1 MRVLIILF
9 ILLTGYRALA
19 QDSVRVV
26 ADSVRK
32 DSVDLVLV
40 DTVSA
45 EERWDSARAVVIGM
59 SRFKLT
65 APGWFFFQRDKQ
77 LVGRERMFY
86 FIVFVFL
93 FFGIIRQVYPRY
105 FKDIFRYYFQ
115 STLRVNQ
122 VREQLTLSVLAGFFF
137 NLLFFV
143 SAGIFLYLLA
153 VRYHLSFRIPASYL
167 PFLTILLLTIVYGLK
182 YFFVMMMGWIFHIR
196 KAAGLYL
203 FIIFLTNKIIGVTLL
218 PFLAAIAFA
227 PEGLAD
233 VFLNIS
239 VTFLLS
245 LFCFRFI
252 RAYQPLREEFRIG
265 VFPYISYLIA
275 FEIAPLMLIYKA
287 LMGLL

>member
-1 MRVLIILF
+1 MRAFIILF
-9 ILLTGYRALA
+9 IVLSGYRALA
-19 QDSVRVV
+19 QDSVRVA
-26 ADSVRK
+26 ADSLSK
-32 DSVDLVLV
+32 DSVEMVLV

-45 EERWDSARAVVIGM
+45 EERWDSARAKVIGL

-77 LVGRERMFY
+77 MMGRERTFY
-86 FIVFVFL
+86 FILFVLL

-122 VREQLTLSVLAGFFF
+122 VREQLTLSVMAGFFF

-143 SAGIFLYLLA
+143 SAGIYLYLLA
-153 VRYHLSFRIPASYL
+153 VRYHLSFRVPASYL
-167 PFLTILLLTIVYGLK
+167 PFLTILLLVVVYGFK
-182 YFFVMMMGWIFHIR
+182 YLFALIMGWIFQIR
-196 KAAGLYL
+196 KAAGLYM
-203 FIIFLTNKIIGVTLL
+203 FIIFLTNKMIGVSLL
-218 PFLAAIAFA
+218 PFLVVIAFA

-239 VTFLLS
+239 VTLLLS

-265 VFPYISYLIA
+265 VFSYISYLIA
-275 FEIAPLMLIYKA
+275 FEIAPLMLIYKV

>member
-1 MRVLIILF
+1 MRVLTILF

-26 ADSVRK
+26 TDSVRR
-32 DSVDLVLV
+32 DSVALVLA

-45 EERWDSARAVVIGM
+45 VERWDSARAVVIGM

-86 FIVFVFL
+86 FIVFVLL

-115 STLRVNQ
+115 STLRINQ

-153 VRYHLSFRIPASYL
+153 VRYHLSFRVPSVYL
-167 PFLTILLLTIVYGLK
+167 PFLTILLLMAVYGFK
-182 YFFVMMMGWIFHIR
+182 YLFVAAMGWIFHVR
-196 KAAGLYL
+196 KAAGLYI
-203 FIIFLTNKIIGVTLL
+203 FIIFLTNKIIGVSIL
-218 PFLAAIAFA
+218 PFLAGIAFA
-227 PEGLAD
+227 PDGLAD
-233 VFLNIS
+233 VFLSTS
-239 VTFLLS
+239 VTLLLS

-252 RAYQPLREEFRIG
+252 RAYQPLREEFSIG
-265 VFPYISYLIA
+265 VFPYLSYLIA
-275 FEIAPLMLIYKA
+275 FEVAPLMLIYKL
-287 LMGLL
+287 LMGML